1 MKTLQEIKK
10 EIEANQEVKRAN
22 DAEREKAN
30 NAFIA
35 AHKAHDRDAARL
47 ASLEIDKLQK
57 TAERISARGKVL
69 TNNYNYV
76 LVETGKNALAEILK
90 STTGKN
96 TARKPPKKSATKC
109 AKKVFRFIFL
119 LIIYHKQKIVY
130 Q

>member
-1 MKTLQEIKK
+1 MKTLQAIKK

-57 TAERISARGKVL
+57 TAERISARIKRNRG
-69 TNNYNYV
+69 
-76 LVETGKNALAEILK
+76 
-90 STTGKN
+90 
-96 TARKPPKKSATKC
+96 
-109 AKKVFRFIFL
+109 
-119 LIIYHKQKIVY
+119 
-130 Q
+130 